1 MDPKPGEIILDAC
14 AAPGTKAFYIAEKME
29 YKGQLIA
36 SDISSNR
43 INMCI
48 KDSNRHNIS
57 WINWCIKNAEKEEFP
72 LLDRA
77 LIDVPCS
84 GTGTIGKNPEARWRS
99 NIEQIKQLKK
109 KQLAIMLNI
118 SKYIKPQGVI
128 CYSTCSLQKEENWDV
143 IDAFLKL
150 NQKYKI
156 DNSENSL
163 PKLWFKKR
171 NIMEIFPPRD
181 KLIGMFAV
189 RLKNIG

>member
-1 MDPKPGEIILDAC
+1 MSNLTISIFQNKIFFEIMKEIKLFSKFQIKYYDNLD
-14 AAPGTKAFYIAEKME
+14 T
-29 YKGQLIA
+29 
-36 SDISSNR
+36 
-43 INMCI
+43 
-48 KDSNRHNIS
+48 
-57 WINWCIKNAEKEEFP
+57 CIKNAEKEKFP
-72 LLDRA
+72 LFDRA

-189 RLKNIG
+189 RLKNIR